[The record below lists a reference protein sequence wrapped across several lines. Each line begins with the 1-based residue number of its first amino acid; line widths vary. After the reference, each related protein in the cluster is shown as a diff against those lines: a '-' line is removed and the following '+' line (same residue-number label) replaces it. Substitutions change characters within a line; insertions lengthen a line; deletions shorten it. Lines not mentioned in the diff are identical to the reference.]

1 MVWSR
6 EQNGPRPLFRDGG
19 SYETPFVESMERS
32 TGMQSS
38 EIGPEAVRLAMRPL
52 STGYAERHGEE
63 PTQAPDV
70 TPEGL
75 NFSA

>member
-19 SYETPFVESMERS
+19 SYETPFEESMERS
-32 TGMQSS
+32 TKIQSS
-38 EIGPEAVRLAMRPL
+38 EIGPEAVRISMRPL
-52 STGYAERHGEE
+52 STGYAERHGDE
-63 PTQAPDV
+63 PALAPDE